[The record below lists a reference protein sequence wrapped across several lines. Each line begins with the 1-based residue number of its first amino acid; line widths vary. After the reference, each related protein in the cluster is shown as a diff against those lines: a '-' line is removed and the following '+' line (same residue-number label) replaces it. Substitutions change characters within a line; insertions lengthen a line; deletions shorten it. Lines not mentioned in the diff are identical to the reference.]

1 MVKATEE
8 LTAGPVRR
16 RSRQAPAPAC
26 ARPDAQRG
34 SIVLVALC
42 LVTVLAVAVTG
53 YIAVCARTMELSNR
67 SFCYT
72 SSVQLAEMG
81 LEYALW
87 AIDNKAVNPA
97 SFNWSG
103 WTLTTDGSGAKWASR
118 QLTGFTVNKGVP
130 GVVKIQIQYYDHYS
144 APSVYGTQPPTIISD
159 GVVQM
164 TDGSTIDK
172 QLKVIV
178 RPAALFSNALG
189 STAPPN
195 SPSFSSFPYGYVC
208 FWYNTT
214 VAVDSYDS
222 SQNGGVYTPSPST
235 VNRSD
240 QAIVSG
246 PYLYLSNADIL
257 GYATTANQN
266 ATTPSF
272 DSSGSLKGFGT
283 PSGTTIDS
291 SRISNNGNQNSFDIV
306 TPSGAGSIL
315 PTSGSIGPGFYY
327 YTAGTFYQAY
337 GLVLTITGPATI
349 YVSGSVDIEG
359 SIVISS
365 SSTGPVRFFVGDQV
379 YICGPGIDNRT
390 RLPANL
396 AIFGTT
402 TWGNG
407 YLYTNTPFYG
417 VIYMP
422 NTIVYTTG
430 NAGTGYQAIYGSI
443 VGFEVIPWSSYL
455 SIHYDLNLR
464 KTTFSMVNTPYEVTQ
479 WIEN

>member
-1 MVKATEE
+1 
-8 LTAGPVRR
+8 LSAGR
-16 RSRQAPAPAC
+16 A
-26 ARPDAQRG
+26 AQRG
-34 SIVLVALC
+34 SVVLVALC
-42 LVTVLAVAVTG
+42 LVTVLSVAVFG
-53 YIAVCARTMELSNR
+53 YFAVCMRTMELSNR

-72 SSVQLAEMG
+72 SSVQLAEIGM
-81 LEYALW
+81 EEALW
-87 AIDNKAVNPA
+87 SLDQALNT
-97 SFNWSG
+97 SGYSWSG
-103 WTLTTDGSGAKWASR
+103 WTLATVNGVPTATKT
-118 QLTGFTVNKGVP
+118 LTGFLTNQGLQGLVNLSVT
-130 GVVKIQIQYYDHYS
+130 YYNTTTPY
-144 APSVYGTQPPTIISD
+144 TQPPTITSD
-159 GVVQM
+159 GIQQLP
-164 TDGSTIDK
+164 DGTQIDK
-172 QLKVIV
+172 QLKAIV
-178 RPAALFSNALG
+178 KPAALFSNALG

-240 QAIVSG
+240 QAIISG

-272 DSSGSLKGFGT
+272 SSGGSLKGFGT

-291 SRISNNGNQNSFDIV
+291 SRISNNGNQNSFDLV

-327 YTAGTFYQAY
+327 YTAGTFYQAS
-337 GLVLTITGPATI
+337 GSVLTITGPATI

-402 TWGNG
+402 IWGNG

-430 NAGTGYQAIYGSI
+430 NSGTGYQAIYGSI

-479 WIEN
+479 WLEN